1 MLNFMQQKFMCEF
14 PRNRIFIPSTSLLKL
29 TSRKEEEEGRK
40 NGRWKRKGGDEG
52 AEKVLSREKVTSGRN
67 DFCL

>member
-1 MLNFMQQKFMCEF
+1 MQQKFMCEF
-14 PRNRIFIPSTSLLKL
+14 LRNRIFIPSTSLLKL
-29 TSRKEEEEGRK
+29 TSRKEEEEEEEGK
-40 NGRWKRKGGDEG
+40 KGRWKRKGGDEG